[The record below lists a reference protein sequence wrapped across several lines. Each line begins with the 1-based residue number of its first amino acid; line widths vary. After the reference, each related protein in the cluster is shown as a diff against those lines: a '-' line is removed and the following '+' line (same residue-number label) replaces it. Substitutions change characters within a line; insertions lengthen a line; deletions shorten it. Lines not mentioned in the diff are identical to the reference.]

1 MADDM
6 AATGASGPRLLLNA
20 QPFGFGPPAA
30 TAALAREL
38 APVCGELGYFGG
50 GHTLDLQHRPPYD
63 AVYGTTGL
71 SDGER
76 LAWLR
81 RLAPRYDLFV
91 TAMDFEEAELAR
103 RAGLDVAVY
112 DALTWFW
119 PEIPAV
125 AGEAALYIAQ
135 DFFGVRERIAADP
148 ALRRNSVVVPPI
160 IPLLP
165 PRQVWR
171 PERPGDGLP
180 GNRRQGDGRRR
191 HVLLNLG
198 GLQNPFWEPSDA
210 AAYARL
216 MLDAVRAAQ
225 PAGRSVVVT
234 TSRGVAAALGDPDEH
249 TGRRTDVPAEVR
261 PDIPTDIPT
270 DIRTDIRTDDRDT
283 VLDLMSG
290 AAYACMTPGLG
301 NIYDAAA
308 TGVPTLWLPS
318 ANETHHLQA
327 RLLSEHGFCDARL
340 DWPDLGGPADY
351 DVPVPSPSAA
361 PEALTRAIVAV
372 IRRLSD
378 PRGLPALRDRLADEV
393 AKSTAGLGLAPG
405 RVRALTERFGHGGT
419 GEAARALARWAG
431 ANSRRPPH

>member
-1 MADDM
+1 MADDL
-6 AATGASGPRLLLNA
+6 ADTGAAGPRLLLNA

-30 TAALAREL
+30 TAALARQL
-38 APVCGELGYFGG
+38 APQCGELAYFGG
-50 GHTLDLQHRPPYD
+50 GHTLDLQHRPPYH

-91 TAMDFEEAELAR
+91 TAMDFEEAALAR

-119 PEIPAV
+119 PEIPAT
-125 AGEAALYIAQ
+125 AGDAALYIAQ

-148 ALRRNSVVVPPI
+148 ALRRNSVIVPPI

-165 PRQVWR
+165 PRQIWR
-171 PERPGDGLP
+171 PERPGDGRP
-180 GNRRQGDGRRR
+180 GDGRPGDGRPGDGRRR

-198 GLQNPFWEPSDA
+198 GLQNPCWEPSDA

-234 TSRGVAAALGDPDEH
+234 TSRGVTAALGDLESR
-249 TGRRTDVPAEVR
+249 TEVRTDMPTEV
-261 PDIPTDIPT
+261 
-270 DIRTDIRTDDRDT
+270 RTDIRTDDRDT

-351 DVPVPSPSAA
+351 DVPASSPSPV

-378 PRGLPALRDRLADEV
+378 ARGLSALRDRLADEV

-405 RVRALTERFGHGGT
+405 RARALTERFGHGGT
-419 GEAARALARWAG
+419 GEAATALVRWA
-431 ANSRRPPH
+431 AENSRRPRH

>member
-1 MADDM
+1 MADDAADDM
-6 AATGASGPRLLLNA
+6 ADTGAAGPRLLLNA

-38 APVCGELGYFGG
+38 APLCGELAYFGA
-50 GHTLDLQHRPPYD
+50 GHTLDLQHRPPYH

-91 TAMDFEEAELAR
+91 TAMDFDEAVLAR
-103 RAGLDVAVY
+103 RAGLEVAVY

-125 AGEAALYIAQ
+125 AGDAAPYVAQ

-160 IPLLP
+160 VPLLP
-165 PRQVWR
+165 PRRLWR
-171 PERPGDGLP
+171 PERPERLERP
-180 GNRRQGDGRRR
+180 GDGRPR

-198 GLQNPFWEPSDA
+198 GLQNPYWEPSDA

-234 TSRGVAAALGDPDEH
+234 TSRGVAAALGVPEAPDTDLH
-249 TGRRTDVPAEVR
+249 TSV
-261 PDIPTDIPT
+261 
-270 DIRTDIRTDDRDT
+270 RTDDRDT
-283 VLDLMSG
+283 VLELMSG

-327 RLLSEHGFCDARL
+327 RLLAEHGFCDARL
-340 DWPDLGGPADY
+340 DWPDVGGPADY
-351 DVPVPSPSAA
+351 GVPASSPTAD

-372 IRRLSD
+372 IRQLSD
-378 PRGLPALRDRLADEV
+378 ARGLSALRDRLADEV
-393 AKSTAGLGLAPG
+393 AKSTAGLGVAPG
-405 RVRALTERFGHGGT
+405 RARALTERFGHGGT
-419 GEAARALARWAG
+419 GEAAKALVRWAG
-431 ANSRRPPH
+431 AGSRRPPH

>member
-1 MADDM
+1 M
-6 AATGASGPRLLLNA
+6 AATGAAGPRLLLNA

-38 APVCGELGYFGG
+38 APLCGELAYFGG
-50 GHTLDLQHRPPYD
+50 GHTLDLQHRPPYH

-91 TAMDFEEAELAR
+91 TAMDFEEAALAR

-125 AGEAALYIAQ
+125 AGDAALYIAQ

-148 ALRRNSVVVPPI
+148 ALRRNSVIVPPI
-160 IPLLP
+160 VPRLP
-165 PRQVWR
+165 ARQVWR
-171 PERPGDGLP
+171 PERP
-180 GNRRQGDGRRR
+180 GDGRRR

-198 GLQNPFWEPSDA
+198 GLQNPYWEPSDA

-216 MLDAVRAAQ
+216 MLDAVQAAQ

-234 TSRGVAAALGDPDEH
+234 TSRGVTAALGAPKAQTDARRDVRADVPTDI
-249 TGRRTDVPAEVR
+249 RTDVP
-261 PDIPTDIPT
+261 
-270 DIRTDIRTDDRDT
+270 TDIRTDDRDT

-340 DWPDLGGPADY
+340 DWPDVGGPADY
-351 DVPVPSPSAA
+351 DVPASSPSAV

-372 IRRLSD
+372 IHRLSD
-378 PRGLPALRDRLADEV
+378 PRGLSGLRDRLADAV

-405 RVRALTERFGHGGT
+405 RAQALTERFGHGGT
-419 GEAARALARWAG
+419 EEAATALVRWAG

>member
-1 MADDM
+1 MAHDRAD
-6 AATGASGPRLLLNA
+6 TGARGPRLLLNA

-38 APVCGELGYFGG
+38 APLCGELAYFGG
-50 GHTLDLQHRPPYD
+50 GHTLDLQHRPPYH
-63 AVYGTTGL
+63 AVYATTGL
-71 SDGER
+71 SDDER

-91 TAMDFEEAELAR
+91 TAMDFEEAVLAR
-103 RAGLDVAVY
+103 RAGLHVAVY

-125 AGEAALYIAQ
+125 AGDATLYIAQ
-135 DFFGVRERIAADP
+135 DFFGVRERLAANP
-148 ALRRNSVVVPPI
+148 ALRRNSMVVPPI

-171 PERPGDGLP
+171 TGRPGDERG
-180 GNRRQGDGRRR
+180 R

-198 GLQNPFWEPSDA
+198 GLQNPYWEPSDA

-234 TSRGVAAALGDPDEH
+234 TSRGVTEALGDPDV
-249 TGRRTDVPAEVR
+249 RTA
-261 PDIPTDIPT
+261 
-270 DIRTDIRTDDRDT
+270 DRDT

-327 RLLSEHGFCDARL
+327 RLLSEHGFCDARV
-340 DWPDLGGPADY
+340 DWPDVGGPADY
-351 DVPVPSPSAA
+351 GVPSPPPPSPSSPSPSPSPSPPSSPPAV
-361 PEALTRAIVAV
+361 PEAVTKAIVALV
-372 IRRLSD
+372 RQLSD
-378 PRGLPALRDRLADEV
+378 AAGLPTLRDRLADAV
-393 AKSTAGLGLAPG
+393 AKSTAGLGVAPG
-405 RVRALTERFGHGGT
+405 RAQALTDRFGHGGT
-419 GEAARALARWAG
+419 ARAATALVRWAG
-431 ANSRRPPH
+431 QHGSTPYT

>member
-6 AATGASGPRLLLNA
+6 ADDAADPGAPRPRLLLNA

-30 TAALAREL
+30 TAVLAREL
-38 APVCGELGYFGG
+38 APLCDELGYFGG
-50 GHTLDLQHRPPYD
+50 GHTLDLQHRPPYH

-91 TAMDFEEAELAR
+91 TAMDFAEAALAR
-103 RAGLDVAVY
+103 RAGLNVAVY

-125 AGEAALYIAQ
+125 AGDAALYIAQ

-148 ALRRNSVVVPPI
+148 ALRRNAVIVPPI

-165 PRQVWR
+165 PRQIWR
-171 PERPGDGLP
+171 GGSDG
-180 GNRRQGDGRRR
+180 GRQ

-198 GLQNPFWEPSDA
+198 GLQNPYWEPSDA
-210 AAYARL
+210 VTYARL

-225 PAGRSVVVT
+225 PAGRPVVVT
-234 TSRGVAAALGDPDEH
+234 TSRAVAAALDD
-249 TGRRTDVPAEVR
+249 RDV
-261 PDIPTDIPT
+261 
-270 DIRTDIRTDDRDT
+270 RTDDPDT

-327 RLLSEHGFCDARL
+327 NLLSTHGFCDARL
-340 DWPDLGGPADY
+340 DWPDIGGPADY
-351 DVPVPSPSAA
+351 AVGSPAA
-361 PEALTRAIVAV
+361 PESITKAIVSV
-372 IRRLSD
+372 IRQLSTAQN
-378 PRGLPALRDRLADEV
+378 LPTLRDRLSDAV

-405 RVRALTERFGHGGT
+405 RARALTGRFGHGGT
-419 GEAARALARWAG
+419 AEAASALTRWVG
-431 ANSRRPPH
+431 RNGVRGTR

>member
-1 MADDM
+1 M
-6 AATGASGPRLLLNA
+6 AATGAAGPRLLLNA

-38 APVCGELGYFGG
+38 APLCGELAYFGG
-50 GHTLDLQHRPPYD
+50 GHTLDLQHRPPYH

-91 TAMDFEEAELAR
+91 TAMDFEEAALAR

-125 AGEAALYIAQ
+125 AGDAALYIAQ

-148 ALRRNSVVVPPI
+148 ALRRNSVIVPPI
-160 IPLLP
+160 VPRLP
-165 PRQVWR
+165 ARQVWR
-171 PERPGDGLP
+171 PERP
-180 GNRRQGDGRRR
+180 GDGRRR

-198 GLQNPFWEPSDA
+198 GLQNPYWEPSDA

-234 TSRGVAAALGDPDEH
+234 TSRGVTAALGAPE
-249 TGRRTDVPAEVR
+249 AQ
-261 PDIPTDIPT
+261 
-270 DIRTDIRTDDRDT
+270 TDIRTDDRDT

-340 DWPDLGGPADY
+340 DWPDVGGPADY
-351 DVPVPSPSAA
+351 DVPASSPSAV

-372 IRRLSD
+372 IHRLSD
-378 PRGLPALRDRLADEV
+378 PRGLSGLRDRLADAV

-405 RVRALTERFGHGGT
+405 RAQALTERFGHGGT
-419 GEAARALARWAG
+419 EEAATALVRWAG

>member
-1 MADDM
+1 MSVN
-6 AATGASGPRLLLNA
+6 TGAARPRLLLNA

-30 TAALAREL
+30 TAALAHEL
-38 APVCGELGYFGG
+38 APYCDELAYFGG
-50 GHTLDLQHRPPYD
+50 GHTLDLQHRPPYHS
-63 AVYGTTGL
+63 VYGTTGL
-71 SDGER
+71 SDDER
-76 LAWLR
+76 LASLR

-91 TAMDFEEAELAR
+91 TAMDFPEATLAR

-125 AGEAALYIAQ
+125 AGDAALYVAQ

-148 ALRRNSVVVPPI
+148 ALRRSTVVVPPI

-165 PRQVWR
+165 PRQLWW
-171 PERPGDGLP
+171 PETTTAGSG
-180 GNRRQGDGRRR
+180 R

-198 GLQNPFWEPSDA
+198 GLQHPYWTTSDA

-216 MLDAVRAAQ
+216 MLHAVRAAQ
-225 PAGRSVVVT
+225 PAGRPVVVT
-234 TSRGVAAALGDPDEH
+234 TSRAVAEALGDPAVR
-249 TGRRTDVPAEVR
+249 TG
-261 PDIPTDIPT
+261 
-270 DIRTDIRTDDRDT
+270 DRDT

-327 RLLSEHGFCDARL
+327 RLLAAHGYCDAHV
-340 DWPDLGGPADY
+340 DWADIGGPVEDTTLGHDAA
-351 DVPVPSPSAA
+351 SPAA
-361 PEALTRAIVAV
+361 PEALTREIVDRVRQLTCDSELLAV
-372 IRRLSD
+372 RERLTD
-378 PRGLPALRDRLADEV
+378 QV
-393 AKSTAGLGLAPG
+393 AKSAAGLGLVSG
-405 RVRALTERFGHGGT
+405 RAGALTERFGHSGVR
-419 GEAARALARWAG
+419 EAAKALVRWAG
-431 ANSRRPPH
+431 DNSHRLPPR

>member
-1 MADDM
+1 MADDL
-6 AATGASGPRLLLNA
+6 ADTGAAGPRLLLNA

-30 TAALAREL
+30 TAALARQL
-38 APVCGELGYFGG
+38 APLCGELAYFGG
-50 GHTLDLQHRPPYD
+50 GHTLDLQHRPPYH

-91 TAMDFEEAELAR
+91 TAMDFEEAALAR

-119 PEIPAV
+119 PEIPAT
-125 AGEAALYIAQ
+125 AGDAALYIAQ

-148 ALRRNSVVVPPI
+148 ALRRNSVIVPPI
-160 IPLLP
+160 IPFLP
-165 PRQVWR
+165 PRQIWR
-171 PERPGDGLP
+171 PDRP
-180 GNRRQGDGRRR
+180 GDGRRR

-198 GLQNPFWEPSDA
+198 GLQNPYWEPSDA

-234 TSRGVAAALGDPDEH
+234 TSRGVTAALGDLESR
-249 TGRRTDVPAEVR
+249 TEVRTDMPTEV
-261 PDIPTDIPT
+261 
-270 DIRTDIRTDDRDT
+270 RTDIRTDDGDT

-351 DVPVPSPSAA
+351 DVPASSPSPV

-378 PRGLPALRDRLADEV
+378 ARGLSALRDRLADEV

-405 RVRALTERFGHGGT
+405 RARALTERFGHGGT
-419 GEAARALARWAG
+419 GEAATALVRWA
-431 ANSRRPPH
+431 AENSRRPRH

>member
-6 AATGASGPRLLLNA
+6 AATGAAGPRLLLNA

-38 APVCGELGYFGG
+38 APLCGELAYFGG
-50 GHTLDLQHRPPYD
+50 GHTLDLQHRPPYH

-91 TAMDFEEAELAR
+91 TAMDFEEAALAR

-125 AGEAALYIAQ
+125 AGDAALYIAQ

-148 ALRRNSVVVPPI
+148 ALRRNSVIVPPI
-160 IPLLP
+160 VPRLP
-165 PRQVWR
+165 ARQVWR
-171 PERPGDGLP
+171 PERP
-180 GNRRQGDGRRR
+180 GDGRRR

-198 GLQNPFWEPSDA
+198 GLQNPYWEPSDA

-234 TSRGVAAALGDPDEH
+234 TSRGVTAALGAPE
-249 TGRRTDVPAEVR
+249 AQ
-261 PDIPTDIPT
+261 
-270 DIRTDIRTDDRDT
+270 TDIRTDDRDT

-340 DWPDLGGPADY
+340 DWPDVGGPADY
-351 DVPVPSPSAA
+351 DVPASSPSAV

-372 IRRLSD
+372 IHRLSD
-378 PRGLPALRDRLADEV
+378 PRGLSGLRDRLADAV

-405 RVRALTERFGHGGT
+405 RAQALTERFGHGGT
-419 GEAARALARWAG
+419 EEAATALVRWAG

>member
-6 AATGASGPRLLLNA
+6 AATGAAGPRLLLNA

-38 APVCGELGYFGG
+38 APLCGELAYFGG
-50 GHTLDLQHRPPYD
+50 GHTLDLQHRPPYH

-91 TAMDFEEAELAR
+91 TAMDFEEAALAR

-125 AGEAALYIAQ
+125 AGDAALYIAQ

-148 ALRRNSVVVPPI
+148 ALRRNSVIVPPI
-160 IPLLP
+160 VPRLP
-165 PRQVWR
+165 ARQVWR
-171 PERPGDGLP
+171 PERP
-180 GNRRQGDGRRR
+180 GDGRRR

-198 GLQNPFWEPSDA
+198 GLQNPYWEPSDA

-216 MLDAVRAAQ
+216 MLDAVQAAQ

-234 TSRGVAAALGDPDEH
+234 TSRGVTAALGAPKAQTDARRDVRADVPTDI
-249 TGRRTDVPAEVR
+249 RTDVP
-261 PDIPTDIPT
+261 
-270 DIRTDIRTDDRDT
+270 TDIRTDDRDT

-340 DWPDLGGPADY
+340 DWPDVGGPADY
-351 DVPVPSPSAA
+351 DVPASSPSAV

-372 IRRLSD
+372 IHRLSD
-378 PRGLPALRDRLADEV
+378 PRGLSGLRDRLADAV

-405 RVRALTERFGHGGT
+405 RAQALTERFGHGGT
-419 GEAARALARWAG
+419 EEAATALVRWAG

>member
-1 MADDM
+1 MAD
-6 AATGASGPRLLLNA
+6 TGAAGPRLLLNA

-38 APVCGELGYFGG
+38 APLSGELAYFGG
-50 GHTLDLQHRPPYD
+50 GHTLDLQHRPPYH

-91 TAMDFEEAELAR
+91 TAMDFEEAALAR

-119 PEIPAV
+119 PEIPAT
-125 AGEAALYIAQ
+125 AGDVALYIAQ

-148 ALRRNSVVVPPI
+148 ALRRNSVIVPPI

-171 PERPGDGLP
+171 PERPGDGRP
-180 GNRRQGDGRRR
+180 EDGRHR

-198 GLQNPFWEPSDA
+198 GLQNPYWEPSDA

-234 TSRGVAAALGDPDEH
+234 TSRGVTAALGDLESRTEVCTDMPTEV
-249 TGRRTDVPAEVR
+249 RTDV
-261 PDIPTDIPT
+261 
-270 DIRTDIRTDDRDT
+270 RTDDRDT

-351 DVPVPSPSAA
+351 DVPASSPSPV

-378 PRGLPALRDRLADEV
+378 ARGLPALRDRLADEV

-405 RVRALTERFGHGGT
+405 RARALTERFGHGGT
-419 GEAARALARWAG
+419 GEAATALVRWA
-431 ANSRRPPH
+431 AENSRRRPR

>member
-6 AATGASGPRLLLNA
+6 AATGAAAPRLLLNA

-38 APVCGELGYFGG
+38 APLCGELAYFGG
-50 GHTLDLQHRPPYD
+50 GHTLDLQDRPPYH

-91 TAMDFEEAELAR
+91 TAMDFEEAALAR

-119 PEIPAV
+119 PEIPAA
-125 AGEAALYIAQ
+125 AGNAALYIAQ

-148 ALRRNSVVVPPI
+148 ALRRNSVIVPPI
-160 IPLLP
+160 VPRLP

-171 PERPGDGLP
+171 PERP
-180 GNRRQGDGRRR
+180 GDGRRR

-198 GLQNPFWEPSDA
+198 GLQNPYWEPSDA

-234 TSRGVAAALGDPDEH
+234 TSRGVTAALGDPEAQTDTRTDARTH
-249 TGRRTDVPAEVR
+249 VRTDV
-261 PDIPTDIPT
+261 PT
-270 DIRTDIRTDDRDT
+270 DIRTHDRDT

-351 DVPVPSPSAA
+351 DVPASSPSAV

-378 PRGLPALRDRLADEV
+378 PRGLSGLRDRLADAV

-405 RVRALTERFGHGGT
+405 RAQALTDRFGHGGT
-419 GEAARALARWAG
+419 GEAATALVRWAG

>member
-1 MADDM
+1 M
-6 AATGASGPRLLLNA
+6 AATGAAGPRLLLNA

-38 APVCGELGYFGG
+38 APLCGELAYFGG
-50 GHTLDLQHRPPYD
+50 GHTLDLQHRPPYH

-91 TAMDFEEAELAR
+91 TAMDFEEAALAR

-125 AGEAALYIAQ
+125 AGDAALYIAQ

-148 ALRRNSVVVPPI
+148 ALRRNSVIVPPI
-160 IPLLP
+160 VPRLP
-165 PRQVWR
+165 ARQVWR
-171 PERPGDGLP
+171 PERP
-180 GNRRQGDGRRR
+180 GDGRRR

-198 GLQNPFWEPSDA
+198 GLQNPYWEPSDA

-234 TSRGVAAALGDPDEH
+234 TSRGVTAALGAPEAQTDAR
-249 TGRRTDVPAEVR
+249 TNVRTDAPSEVR
-261 PDIPTDIPT
+261 ADVP
-270 DIRTDIRTDDRDT
+270 TDIRTDDRDT

-340 DWPDLGGPADY
+340 DWPDVGGPADY
-351 DVPVPSPSAA
+351 DVPASSPSAV

-378 PRGLPALRDRLADEV
+378 PRGLSGLRDRLADAV

-405 RVRALTERFGHGGT
+405 RAQALTERFGHGGT
-419 GEAARALARWAG
+419 EEAATALVRWAG